1 MVGVVGHLAVKT
13 FHPSRRGS
21 IQAGGEGVEPG
32 VHEVH
37 IGELPE
43 FERRI
48 FVGWTSVRTPV
59 AACSSR
65 AQS

>member
-13 FHPSRRGS
+13 FHPSHRGS

-37 IGELPE
+37 VGEFPE
-43 FERRI
+43 FK
-48 FVGWTSVRTPV
+48 
-59 AACSSR
+59 
-65 AQS
+65 